1 MKTWMSKA
9 EVSEYLGGVPESKIQ
24 ELMSKGFPYH
34 EKFEILLFNRE
45 EVDNWMKE
53 PEPAADEKVLSYRG
67 KPIMSYTLTAS
78 RILCGEKPWHQIGKF
93 VKAAAEIAGRRHR
106 DFVTRDDLIE
116 TGKNFNDYLRVCC
129 QLGLFKKR
137 DAGGRR
143 KAYMLTPFAKLIA
156 ADPEQKNAQ
165 KAILNSINE
174 IVTREDEYQS
184 DQGERHAVFLLWY
197 YLKLKERGVTPT
209 EVHFRRQAE
218 NNYFPL
224 IRLQFT
230 TGLYR
235 YLFNSNNIDEIDFIT
250 GWDSILK
257 EQRTHNQW

>member
-1 MKTWMSKA
+1 MTIDLKSGSATIKFLPPLFKDNSKTSIELKPA
-9 EVSEYLGGVPESKIQ
+9 SPLRKITLKLVGQ
-24 ELMSKGFPYH
+24 TFSDLVA
-34 EKFEILLFNRE
+34 L
-45 EVDNWMKE
+45 
-53 PEPAADEKVLSYRG
+53 
-67 KPIMSYTLTAS
+67 MSYTLTAS